1 MGRGCERAWEREG
14 ERERER
20 EKRGGG
26 GGGGLVWGGKEE

>member
-1 MGRGCERAWEREG
+1 MREPGSERGSV
-14 ERERER
+14 RERER